1 MDQTIVPIALLRR
14 AHSLL
19 KSPRS
24 SIEFAPACDAVILH
38 DLFRELATSTHAA
51 GMEAFA
57 SLCLR
62 VTEQLMQVAR
72 AGHISAGMF
81 AVTREWTE
89 LAVHYLAARG
99 DASRAASLV
108 ECFADPRW
116 ERRCDRTE
124 LAVLLHEL
132 IPSVPLVRPMPVLSR
147 PGKFSNHR

>member
-1 MDQTIVPIALLRR
+1 M
-14 AHSLL
+14 
-19 KSPRS
+19 
-24 SIEFAPACDAVILH
+24 
-38 DLFRELATSTHAA
+38 ELAVQVARKVDIVRQGST
-51 GMEAFA
+51 GF
-57 SLCLR
+57 
-62 VTEQLMQVAR
+62 QLKYPEGTPKSTADCMQVAR